1 MVNILELLTLLGTNA
16 AIVGAVAW
24 LGREV
29 SKQFFSKDLEKFKL
43 NLEKESLRYR
53 IRYERLH
60 TEKAEVIKEL
70 YKMLSRA
77 HDSMSTLTCPG
88 QFGGEPSIEEKAK
101 TAEGAVNGLISYY
114 EENKIFL
121 EECLAKEFDKL
132 VDLLKNAWW
141 EFQTSQ
147 ELRGSGEPGNAGKWY
162 KAWETVSKEGVPDVR
177 KRIEDKFRSIIG
189 IGDD

>member
-60 TEKAEVIKEL
+60 TERAEVIKEL
-70 YKMLSRA
+70 YKRLSRA

-88 QFGGEPSIEEKAK
+88 QFAGEPSIEEKAK

-121 EECLAKEFDKL
+121 EENLSEEFDRLIGHFKS
-132 VDLLKNAWW
+132 AWR

-147 ELRGSGEPGNAGKWY
+147 ELRGSEEPGSAERWY
-162 KAWETVSKEGVPDVR
+162 KAWEKVSKEEVPEVR
-177 KRIEDKFRSIIG
+177 KRIEDKFRGIIG